1 MAPKRK
7 KIYIEHNGRK
17 WELVGIKAMLV
28 PTTEEGQTRGR
39 MIWADVKLDVLLLQ
53 AALDTRKMER
63 RRK

>member
-1 MAPKRK
+1 MVK
-7 KIYIEHNGRK
+7 KKKVYIEHNGSK

-28 PTTEEGQTRGR
+28 PLTEQGQTRGK

-63 RRK
+63 RKRK